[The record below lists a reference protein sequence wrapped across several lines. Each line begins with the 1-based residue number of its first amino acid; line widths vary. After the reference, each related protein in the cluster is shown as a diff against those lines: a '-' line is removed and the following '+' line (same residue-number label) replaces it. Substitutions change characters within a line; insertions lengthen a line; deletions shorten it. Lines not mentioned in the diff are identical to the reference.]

1 MQIIVRASVMF
12 LFLWGALRLMGRK
25 ELAQLS
31 AFELLLLVV
40 MGDLIQQGVTQ
51 QDNSVTAAVLAV
63 STFIL
68 WMLAFS
74 YGSYRSKKVQ
84 SLLEGQPVILVRD
97 GRVLQ
102 KMLEYERL
110 TVDELKDAAREQGI
124 ADLRQVSLGVIESDG
139 KFSFV
144 RFDDRRPRQEQDI
157 ET

>member
-1 MQIIVRASVMF
+1 MQIVVRASVMF

-31 AFELLLLVV
+31 AFELVLLVV

>member
-12 LFLWGALRLMGRK
+12 LFLWGALRVMGRK

-31 AFELLLLVV
+31 AFELVLLVV

-124 ADLRQVSLGVIESDG
+124 GDLRQVALGVIESDG
-139 KFSFV
+139 KFSFA
-144 RFDDRRPRQEQDI
+144 RFDDRRPSQEQEI

>member
-12 LFLWGALRLMGRK
+12 LFLWGALRVMGRK

-31 AFELLLLVV
+31 AFELVLLVV

-84 SLLEGQPVILVRD
+84 NLFEGQPVILVRD

-144 RFDDRRPRQEQDI
+144 RFDDRRPSQEQEI